1 MNQIKVLHLV
11 SNSFTHPENTASS
24 FKVSYNVPFDLSG
37 RKIALVDATLTK
49 AQDNVLQE
57 KITLTKSYKL
67 KKRQV
72 KKLKKF
78 NQASH
83 LVTLPHIE
91 SSWNNLFNLIA
102 GEINVNGHPIVSITS
117 EYESTTKNVTFS
129 ITNKTSSKI
138 TLQYFTNYR
147 NSIKGWNLIKIEPAT
162 INKSITT
169 DAEKTI
175 STITITKKAKL
186 RFNIREVDQ
195 KPNSSNASYYIQ
207 VFKLLFSYYETTTE
221 PLPKEISTFQPG
233 PRYFKSIN
241 DFIQYLNK
249 MPGFEPLASLALVY
263 GKVVLS
269 AGAGITEFCDVD
281 LGGLNNHLG
290 FDEGILHVTPEKRVF
305 TANRPPDMTRGTHH
319 FFIYCSL
326 VRSVAINEKNLPLL
340 ATVDATKGN
349 YGEQI
354 VHPIQFPLF
363 VDCESGPTQVIEV
376 TVSDDVGNIEGLL
389 MGRTK
394 LTLAIQ

>member
-11 SNSFTHPENTASS
+11 SNSFTHGENTASS
-24 FKVSYNVPFDLSG
+24 FKVSYNVPFDLRG

-57 KITLTKSYKL
+57 KMTFTKSYKI

-72 KKLKKF
+72 KTMKKF

-83 LVTLPHIE
+83 LITLPNIE
-91 SSWNNLFNLIA
+91 NSWSNLIKLMH
-102 GEINVNGHPIVSITS
+102 GNINANSRPAISIAS
-117 EYESTTKNVTFS
+117 KYESTTKNVTFT
-129 ITNKTSSKI
+129 IVNKTSSDI
-138 TLQYFTNYR
+138 TLQYYTNYK
-147 NSIKGWNLIKIEPAT
+147 NPIKGWNLLATEPT
-162 INKSITT
+162 SLEKNNIV
-169 DAEKTI
+169 DVDKTI
-175 STITITKKAKL
+175 STITISSTVKL
-186 RFNIREVDQ
+186 RFKIKEFEE
-195 KPNSSNASYYIQ
+195 KPNKSNAPYYIQ
-207 VFKLLFSYYETTTE
+207 VFKLLFSFYETIMQ
-221 PLPKEISTFQPG
+221 PLPKEISAFQPG
-233 PRYFKSIN
+233 QRYFANIN
-241 DFIQYLNK
+241 DFIEYLNN
-249 MPGFEPLASLALVY
+249 MPGFNALATLALVY

-269 AGAGITEFCDVD
+269 AGAGITEFCDID

-290 FDEGILHVTPEKRVF
+290 FDDSIIHVTPEKRVF
-305 TANRPPDMTRGTHH
+305 SANRPPDMTRGTHH
-319 FFIYCSL
+319 FYIYCSL

-376 TVSDDVGNIEGLL
+376 TISDDVGNIEGLL